1 MALGRQAKRRLFTSG
16 SGFDSKRMSGPS
28 AGKTRKN
35 LFFGDVG
42 ADDDADFLAM
52 TSEFT
57 SSNEE
62 AEKQALLAE
71 MVAELRKE
79 VTRMEEDEW
88 MFAKD
93 STR

>member
-1 MALGRQAKRRLFTSG
+1 MALGRQARVLFTSG